1 MWLTQI
7 WVLSVLVCS
16 DPGTEQ
22 VHCTPHVFGPYVSEQ
37 YCRLNGDLLSEALR
51 DHKPRATPM
60 SLEVSCFAGVPD
72 REA

>member
-37 YCRLNGDLLSEALR
+37 YCRLNADFLSEALR
-51 DHKPRATPM
+51 DHKPRETPI
-60 SLEVSCFAGVPD
+60 SVEVSCFAGKPD